1 MTGLKIRQMIW
12 LAATGLV
19 ISGGPAQSHDDW
31 PACQVVPTR
40 ACVLTEAIGR
50 LRDDAPQ
57 AHDAKF
63 AEWHRLLYLR
73 LSEIASITRNREL
86 FDEARRSAE
95 ANPEPETRRSALR
108 WVAAGQARAGFPDE
122 ALATLAD
129 GDHGGFA
136 AGEIAL
142 ALALAGR
149 PEEALATVRR
159 LDEPEAKVR
168 ALVRLA
174 GATCSAH
181 WLRHA
186 TALVADIGDESAQS
200 GLWSSIAI
208 AYAQLW
214 QRDSALRIAGLI
226 ATGYRRAEA
235 LAGIAAA
242 IHDGRL
248 LEDARNYAGH
258 VPDHSHQDETW
269 AALARAEI
277 ALGALQ
283 QAYQTLRAKLPSAAS
298 RALAAAVGEL
308 AAVYWLNGDPSG
320 ARKVIDEL
328 LGGSWTIGEARTVLA
343 RRLIAADRLDDA
355 RQLSFL
361 VDEITFDTLSAEIA
375 LKQAG
380 NHAFTS
386 ALMTADSIQHP
397 GRRSPTL
404 AEISALLPE

>member
-1 MTGLKIRQMIW
+1 
-12 LAATGLV
+12 
-19 ISGGPAQSHDDW
+19 
-31 PACQVVPTR
+31 
-40 ACVLTEAIGR
+40 
-50 LRDDAPQ
+50 
-57 AHDAKF
+57 
-63 AEWHRLLYLR
+63 
-73 LSEIASITRNREL
+73 
-86 FDEARRSAE
+86 
-95 ANPEPETRRSALR
+95 
-108 WVAAGQARAGFPDE
+108 VAAGQARAGFPDE
-122 ALATLAD
+122 ALGTLAD
-129 GDHGGFA
+129 GDPGRFA

-149 PEEALATVRR
+149 PDKALATVQR

-186 TALVADIGDESAQS
+186 AALVADIKDETDQS
-200 GLWSSIAI
+200 GLWTSIAI
-208 AYAQLW
+208 AHAQLW
-214 QRDSALRIAGLI
+214 QRDSALRTAGLV

-248 LEDARNYAGH
+248 LEDARNHALD
-258 VPDHSHQDETW
+258 VRDHRHRDETW

-283 QAYQTLRAKLPSAAS
+283 EAYQTLKAKLPGAPS

-308 AAVYWLNGDPSG
+308 AAVYWLDGDPSG
-320 ARKVIDEL
+320 ARKLIDEL

-355 RQLSFL
+355 RQISFL
-361 VDEITFDTLSAEIA
+361 VDEITFDNLSAEIA

-380 NHAFTS
+380 NGAFS
-386 ALMTADSIQHP
+386 RALMTADSIQHP
-397 GRRSPTL
+397 GRRAPTL
-404 AEISALLPE
+404 AEISTLLPE